1 MKKHSIAC
9 SLAFTMMVLATT
21 FLTMS
26 CAGETQINPQLKQ
39 VTKLSIATKKIDL
52 PKGSVTRFGGP
63 VLAFDADG
71 NGMTDLVWKDMD
83 GNLFLLEGEATKLSV
98 ADKLSIFG
106 REDVG
111 EHWFVATKLFRPDEK
126 NRYILA
132 SSSKELVLL
141 DTANL
146 KLKEVQSDHETT
158 FTISGIC
165 GDFVIFG
172 PDIDGDGREEI
183 VDNGDVYEWDG
194 KRFSPSNTLPHIG
207 AHSHETA
214 FADIDGDGSDEV
226 ISNAREHSLEQLK
239 VSRLRNGAWLKV
251 PVTTDETQTNEVYP
265 LGDIDGDGNSE
276 IATVVTGEAAVG
288 MAVYDYQ
295 SGHLVKVYSGSF
307 TKPWRGRQ
315 HPEQIKSVSCRD
327 LDGDGKN
334 EILITT
340 EDIIPDAAQGNSYF
354 VAYRYMLFTW
364 EHDKLVELAS
374 GDVINPRV
382 IAGDSSFLIVSAVP
396 DKENGPYDIEDVLK
410 NENLQATEIAY
421 R

>member
-1 MKKHSIAC
+1 MKKHSVAR
-9 SLAFTMMVLATT
+9 SLAFAMMVLTVAI
-21 FLTMS
+21 LTVS
-26 CAGETQINPQLKQ
+26 CSRDTQIDSQPKQ
-39 VTKLSIATKKIDL
+39 VTKLSMATKKIDL
-52 PKGSVTRFGGP
+52 PKGGATRFGEP

-71 NGMTDLVWKDMD
+71 NGMTDLLWKDMD
-83 GNLFLLEGEATKLSV
+83 GNLFLLEGDATKLSV

-111 EHWFVATKLFRPDEK
+111 EHWFVADKLFRPDEK
-126 NRYILA
+126 YRYILA
-132 SSSKELVLL
+132 SSTKKLVLL

-146 KLKEVQSDHETT
+146 KLNEVQSDKVTT
-158 FTISGIC
+158 FAISGIC

-172 PDIDGDGREEI
+172 SDVDGDGREEI
-183 VDNGDVYEWDG
+183 VDNGNVYEWDG
-194 KRFSPSNTLPHIG
+194 KRFSLSNTLPHIG
-207 AHSHETA
+207 AHTNETA

-226 ISNAREHSLEQLK
+226 ISNDRQHSLEQLR
-239 VSRLRNGAWLKV
+239 VSRLRNGSWLKV

-288 MAVYDYQ
+288 MTIYDYQ

-315 HPEQIKSVSCRD
+315 HPEQIKSVSYCD

-340 EDIIPDAAQGNSYF
+340 EDIIPDAALGNSYF
-354 VAYRYMLFTW
+354 VAYRYMLFAW
-364 EHDKLVELAS
+364 KQDILVELAS

-396 DKENGPYDIEDVLK
+396 DKKNGPYDIEDVLK